1 MDYCYLY
8 NIKPERGTLDA
19 HQMRPA
25 GHHYRLMIMTILIKI
40 SLSIA

>member
-19 HQMRPA
+19 IKCTPPEV
-25 GHHYRLMIMTILIKI
+25 TI
-40 SLSIA
+40 A